1 MVLRKILESTLYS
14 KGIKPVNPKENQ
26 TWIFIGRNDA
36 KDEALIL
43 WPPDVESWLIGKDS
57 DSEKDWG
64 QEEKGEPKDEIVG
77 CHHWLNGH
85 EFEPAQGDSEGQ
97 GNLSCFSLCSCK
109 ESDMTE
115 QQQQFDAEL
124 KQRAKYHPFSLSPP
138 SPFSFPSSNNS
149 LSPSPPLFSRF
160 FPLSSSKYSF
170 AFSLQENWLDHP
182 VRYLPATSRC
192 STITCSFPGILS
204 EW

>member
-1 MVLRKILESTLYS
+1 MRRTDSFEKTLMLGKIEGGRRRGRQRMRLFD
-14 KGIKPVNPKENQ
+14 GI
-26 TWIFIGRNDA
+26 T
-36 KDEALIL
+36 
-43 WPPDVESWLIGKDS
+43 DS
-57 DSEKDWG
+57 MD
-64 QEEKGEPKDEIVG
+64 
-77 CHHWLNGH
+77 H
-85 EFEPAQGDSEGQ
+85 EFEPAQGDSKGQ
-97 GNLSCFSLCSCK
+97 GNLSCFSLCGCK
-109 ESDMTE
+109 ELGMTE